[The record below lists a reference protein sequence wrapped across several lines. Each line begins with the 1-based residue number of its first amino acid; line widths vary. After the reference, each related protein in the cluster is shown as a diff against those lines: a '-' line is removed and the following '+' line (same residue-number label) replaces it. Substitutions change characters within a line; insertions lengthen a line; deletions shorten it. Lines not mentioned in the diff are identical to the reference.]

1 MQPLIS
7 LTSCIGQEL
16 SKKEV
21 PWTSPELGNLSHIL
35 HTSLPEKCAAHILS
49 SPVNMFKAPHLRSL
63 LAFLKKTICPPLP
76 TQPDCTNNDSQKT
89 LKIDN
94 NFPRCLCKSCFACL
108 YVRQGVYNVGEEK
121 EERRA
126 LDYNWQWGNSNRVS
140 LGRTSPSE

>member
-35 HTSLPEKCAAHILS
+35 HTSLPEECAAHILS

-63 LAFLKKTICPPLP
+63 LVFLKKDKITPSPLP
-76 TQPDCTNNDSQKT
+76 TQPEYTNNDSKNT

-126 LDYNWQWGNSNRVS
+126 LDYNWQWGNSNCAS
-140 LGRTSPSE
+140 PGRT

>member
-35 HTSLPEKCAAHILS
+35 HTSLPEECAAHILS

-63 LAFLKKTICPPLP
+63 LVFLKKKANSLHCTPDMTIVNASLSVIWVVDDQNVSKFYRKLIQYMS
-76 TQPDCTNNDSQKT
+76 THYDSVSCTESSIQI
-89 LKIDN
+89 LS
-94 NFPRCLCKSCFACL
+94 F
-108 YVRQGVYNVGEEK
+108 GE
-121 EERRA
+121 
-126 LDYNWQWGNSNRVS
+126 LIHY
-140 LGRTSPSE
+140 

>member
-35 HTSLPEKCAAHILS
+35 HTSLPEECAAHILS

-63 LAFLKKTICPPLP
+63 VPFLKKTKCPLSPP
-76 TQPDCTNNDSQKT
+76 SQSTQTMIPKKT

-126 LDYNWQWGNSNRVS
+126 LDYNWQWGNSNCAS